1 MDLYPFRFKDPL
13 TGRWIHARYKAT
25 REQLALRETE
35 WEITGPAEVR
45 DVPPPDL
52 GASFPMR
59 AEMDGK
65 KRG

>member
-1 MDLYPFRFKDPL
+1 MLQLFPFRYRDAL
-13 TGRWIHARYKAT
+13 TGRWIHARYKTT

-45 DVPPPDL
+45 EVPPVDL

-59 AEMDGK
+59 EGK
-65 KRG
+65 